1 MVRLET
7 GHYAEV
13 GLALWAVVL
22 CLPPEDSAVDVGA
35 VPAVVATQGRTLPR
49 LGAVSEL
56 GVLTLLLLLAT
67 AAAAP

>member
-22 CLPPEDSAVDVGA
+22 CLSPQDPAVGVSAI
-35 VPAVVATQGRTLPR
+35 PAVVAPKCRTLPR